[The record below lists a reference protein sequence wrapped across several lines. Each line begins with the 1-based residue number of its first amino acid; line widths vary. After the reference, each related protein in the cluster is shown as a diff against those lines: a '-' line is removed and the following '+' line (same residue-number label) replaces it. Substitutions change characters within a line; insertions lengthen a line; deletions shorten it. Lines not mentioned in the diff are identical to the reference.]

1 MIMVLVIV
9 MVRKKLLVIPRA
21 HGLGRVR
28 PLPHVHGG
36 VRARGGAGHQVIM
49 LIMVI
54 MLSCHHVIKSSC
66 QSSHHVNQVIMSS
79 SHLVNQTSSFH
90 HPSV

>member
-9 MVRKKLLVIPRA
+9 MVRKKLLVIPCA

-28 PLPHVHGG
+28 PLPNVHGG

-49 LIMVI
+49 
-54 MLSCHHVIKSSC
+54 SIKSPC
-66 QSSHHVNQVIMSS
+66 
-79 SHLVNQTSSFH
+79 
-90 HPSV
+90 